1 VIASIR
7 EDMISLEYPLSLGLA
22 FGLAV
27 FLTPLVRWFAVRH
40 GYVAIPRENR
50 WHRRKTALLGG
61 CGIFVALNGAWSMMV
76 CQLGWQEF
84 GAPILPVMVCGAA
97 MFGLGLADD
106 LRAMA
111 PQHKLAGQLIITSGL
126 VYFGFRLG
134 WTQFDTLNLFLTI
147 LWVVGITNAFNL
159 LDNMDGLAA
168 GIAFLAAAFLALWL
182 FLAQPFVL
190 REQTLLLSLC
200 YAGAVLGFLIYNFN
214 PAKIFMG
221 DAGSLYIG
229 FLLACLTVSGGS
241 ARTAE
246 QGFVHLV
253 SVIGVPVMILFV
265 PILDTA
271 FVSLMRKLFHR
282 RISQGGKD
290 HSSHRMVAIGLSE
303 RKAVLVLYAFAA
315 VSGGLALAIHYVGL
329 GPGILLIGLYLL
341 LVVFFWIYLGKVKIY
356 PERSILAD
364 VESTRLTPILV
375 NFTYRKGILAVLL
388 DAGMITIAYYSAYL
402 LRFEGQVGANFD
414 IFLKSLPIL
423 LSAQVASFF
432 LFGVYQSV
440 WETVGLS
447 DLIVLIKAITLGCVA
462 TMLFLLF
469 VYRFESVSRA
479 VFVIYWV
486 IIFIMISLSRLSS
499 RILDEVVKKSK
510 KNGDPVLIY
519 GAGVGGQMVIKEIES
534 NSEMNLSI
542 VGFIDDNKVLKGKRI
557 KGYKVIGTIEDFES
571 ILAKHN
577 IKEMIIAFK
586 DIDSEKRK
594 AIGDTCERLKSN
606 VNIRQMKLIID

>member
-1 VIASIR
+1 MMKG
-7 EDMISLEYPLSLGLA
+7 MISFEYFLSFGMA

-27 FLTPLVRWFAVRH
+27 FLTPLVRWFAVNR
-40 GYVAIPRENR
+40 GYVAVPRENR

-61 CGIFVALNGAWSMMV
+61 VSIFMAVNGAWSAMAF
-76 CQLGWQEF
+76 QLGWEQF
-84 GAPILPVMVCGAA
+84 GAPVLPMVLCGAA
-97 MFGLGLADD
+97 MFGLGLVDD
-106 LRAMA
+106 LRQMA
-111 PQHKLAGQLIITSGL
+111 PQHKLAGQLIITSAL

-134 WTQFDTLNLFLTI
+134 WTQFDTLNLLLTI
-147 LWVVGITNAFNL
+147 LWLVGITNAFNL

-168 GIAFLAAAFLALWL
+168 GIAFLGALFLALCL
-182 FLAQPFVL
+182 FLTPPFYL
-190 REQTLLLSLC
+190 RDQTLLLSLC

-229 FLLACLTVSGGS
+229 FLLACLTVSGSS
-241 ARTAE
+241 AKAAE

-271 FVSLMRKLFHR
+271 FVSFMRKLFHR

-290 HSSHRMVAIGLSE
+290 HSSHRMVAIGLTE

-315 VSGGLALAIHYVGL
+315 VSGGLAVAINYVGL

-341 LVVFFWIYLGKVKIY
+341 FVVFFWVYLGKVKVY

-364 VESTRLTPILV
+364 VESRSITPILV
-375 NFTYRKGILAVLL
+375 NFTYRKGILVVLL

-402 LRFEGQVGANFD
+402 LRFEGQVGTNFG

-423 LSAQVASFF
+423 LAAQIASFF

-440 WETVGLS
+440 WETVGLR
-447 DLIVLIKAITLGCVA
+447 DLIVFLKSITLGCVV

-469 VYRFESVSRA
+469 VYRFESFSRA
-479 VFVIYWV
+479 VFMIYWV
-486 IIFIMISLSRLSS
+486 IIFVMVSLSRLSS
-499 RILDEVVKKSK
+499 RILDEFVKSNKQ
-510 KNGDPVLIY
+510 NGDPVLIY
-519 GAGVGGQMVIKEIES
+519 GAGVGGQMVIREIES
-534 NSEMNLSI
+534 NPDLNLSI
-542 VGFIDDNKVLKGKRI
+542 VGFIDDKSFLKGKRV
-557 KGYKVIGTIEDFES
+557 KGYKVLGGIDDFES
-571 ILAKHN
+571 ILIKYN
-577 IKEMIIAFK
+577 VKEMIIAYK
-586 DIDSEKRK
+586 GIDSKKRK
-594 AIGDTCERLKSN
+594 AIADVCEKIKVN